1 MNKYKIKLTPRTVQD
16 LDGIYRYIAEQIKEP
31 EIANNLLDTLEDAID
46 SLEILPNR
54 GAERKIGV
62 YASKGY
68 RQLFV
73 KNFTLVYRVDEK
85 HKQVIIMTVRYSMS
99 SF

>member
-1 MNKYKIKLTPRTVQD
+1 MDKYKIKLTPRTVQD
-16 LDGIYRYIAEQIKEP
+16 LDGIYRYIAEKIKEP
-31 EIANNLLDTLEDAID
+31 EIANNLIDTLEDAMD
-46 SLEILPNR
+46 SLEMFPNR
-54 GAERKIGV
+54 GAERKNGA

-73 KNFTLVYRVDEK
+73 KNFTIVYRVDEG
-85 HKQVIIMTVRYSMS
+85 HKQVIVLTVRYSMS